1 MNVCEAHPCCCFLTS
16 VGEIESYWRGVLPL
30 QWKLGKRERVLED
43 DVFIENTCLGIGSKT
58 QDEIYADV
66 VLRRS
71 HGSPGQ
77 WFPETE
83 YVCVRHLCRGNKW
96 HTAQI
101 KL

>member
-1 MNVCEAHPCCCFLTS
+1 M
-16 VGEIESYWRGVLPL
+16 LPL
-30 QWKLGKRERVLED
+30 RRNCVKRGRVLED
-43 DVFIENTCLGIGSKT
+43 DVFIENTCLDVAPNAGRNLR
-58 QDEIYADV
+58 ADI

-71 HGSPGQ
+71 RGSPGQ

-83 YVCVRHLCRGNKW
+83 YVYVCHLCRGNKW

>member
-1 MNVCEAHPCCCFLTS
+1 M
-16 VGEIESYWRGVLPL
+16 
-30 QWKLGKRERVLED
+30 
-43 DVFIENTCLGIGSKT
+43 

-66 VLRRS
+66 VLRMLR
-71 HGSPGQ
+71 GSPSQ

-83 YVCVRHLCRGNKW
+83 YVYVRHLCCENKW